1 MTTSQKTQ
9 LSKFDWWLT
18 GICMARTFNALV
30 FMSYAATLPVLQRE
44 WEMSAAAAGSIAGG
58 FQFGYA
64 ISLVIFSFLADRF
77 CPKKLYLGSMTA
89 CAVCSLLFAGWARDY
104 YSGLVLYTL
113 TALSMGGNYTTG
125 LIIMAQR
132 YPSTDRGRAMGFF
145 IASTSLGYAL
155 SLMLSGIA
163 IPIGGYKLAFWFT
176 CSGPVIGAILA
187 WVTLQNTFVEKPVR
201 PKEQRFSREVLRNR
215 PVMALVGSYTGH
227 AWELLG
233 MWAWMPAFLAAA
245 LVLGGNA
252 GIQAVGY
259 GAHLT
264 AGFHLMGL
272 VASFSMGWLSDRLG
286 RASVMM
292 VLAGI
297 STFCSFIFGWTI
309 AFPISIIILV
319 GIIYSF
325 TSLGDSP
332 ILSAALT
339 ETVNSAYMGAAF
351 GLRSVL
357 GFTAGA
363 ISPVLL
369 GAVLDLTNPGVPIN
383 GLYTNWGWA
392 FSVLGIGG
400 LCAWLCAIFYGRRR
414 KSSA

>member
-1 MTTSQKTQ
+1 MKVQ
-9 LSKFDWWLT
+9 SKFDWWLT
-18 GICMARTFNALV
+18 GICLARTFNGLV
-30 FMSYAATLPVLQRE
+30 FMTYAAALPVLQRE

-77 CPKKLYLGSMTA
+77 CPKKLYLYSMTA
-89 CAVCSLLFAGWARDY
+89 CAVCSLLFAGLARDY
-104 YSGLVLYTL
+104 YSGLGLYTL

-132 YPSTDRGRAMGFF
+132 YSIATRGRAMGFF

-155 SLMLSGIA
+155 SLMLSGMS
-163 IPIGGYKLAFWFT
+163 IPVGGYIFAFWLT
-176 CSGPVIGAILA
+176 CSGPTVGAVLA
-187 WVTLQNTFVEKPVR
+187 WMTLSQTIVSKPTR
-201 PKEQRFSREVLRNR
+201 TKDQRFNREVLRNR
-215 PVMALVGSYTGH
+215 PVMALIGGYTGH
-227 AWELLG
+227 AWEVLG
-233 MWAWMPAFLAAA
+233 MWAWTPAFLAVAF
-245 LVLGGNA
+245 VL
-252 GIQAVGY
+252 VGY
-259 GAHLT
+259 EGIEAAGFGANLT

-272 VASFSMGWLSDRLG
+272 LASFSMGWLSDRLG
-286 RASVMM
+286 RAFLLM

-297 STFCSFIFGWTI
+297 STICSFIYGWTI
-309 AFPISIIILV
+309 GFPISIIILV

-351 GLRSVL
+351 GLRSML
-357 GFTAGA
+357 GFSAGA
-363 ISPVLL
+363 ISPIIL
-369 GAVLDLTNPGVPIN
+369 GLVLDLTNRGISAN

-400 LCAWLCAIFYGRRR
+400 LFAWLAAIYYGRVHN
-414 KSSA
+414 KLG

>member
-1 MTTSQKTQ
+1 MKNK
-9 LSKFDWWLT
+9 SKFDWWLT
-18 GICMARTFNALV
+18 GICLARTFNGLV
-30 FMSYAATLPVLQRE
+30 FMTYAATLPVLQRD

-64 ISLVIFSFLADRF
+64 ISLVVFSFLADRF
-77 CPKKLYLGSMTA
+77 CPKKLYLVSMTA

-132 YPSTDRGRAMGFF
+132 YPMETRGRAMGFF

-155 SLMLSGIA
+155 SLVLSGIS
-163 IPIGGYKLAFWFT
+163 IPVGGYVLAFWLT
-176 CSGPVIGAILA
+176 CTGPVAGAILA
-187 WVTLQNTFVEKPVR
+187 WMTLRRTVVSQPVR
-201 PKEQRFSREVLRNR
+201 TKDQHFHREVLRNR
-215 PVMALVGSYTGH
+215 PVMALVGGYTGH

-233 MWAWMPAFLAAA
+233 MWAWTPAFLAAA
-245 LVLGGNA
+245 FLM
-252 GIQAVGY
+252 VGY
-259 GAHLT
+259 EGIDAAGFGAHLS

-286 RASVMM
+286 RAFLLV
-292 VLAGI
+292 VLAGA
-297 STFCSFIFGWTI
+297 STFCSFIFGWI
-309 AFPISIIILV
+309 IGLPISIIIIV

-351 GLRSVL
+351 GLRSML
-357 GFTAGA
+357 GFSAGA
-363 ISPVLL
+363 ISPVIL
-369 GAVLDLTNPGVPIN
+369 GLVLDLTNPGVSDS

-400 LCAWLCAIFYGRRR
+400 LAAWLASIYYRRLQKNR
-414 KSSA
+414 I